1 VDKLRDLKDRHPPI
15 FVDATE
21 AWGVDGDLDRDGDV
35 DLVVA
40 NSNGTVRLYRNET
53 PRQGHWLAVRAIDH
67 ALRRD
72 AIGARIE
79 VQLARR

>member
-1 VDKLRDLKDRHPPI
+1 VRQYPLQG
-15 FVDATE
+15 E
-21 AWGVDGDLDRDGDV
+21 GGGDLDRDGDV

-40 NSNGTVRLYRNET
+40 NANGTVRPYHNET
-53 PRQGHWLAVRAIDH
+53 PRQAHWLAVRAIDP

>member
-1 VDKLRDLKDRHPPI
+1 VRQYPLQGEG
-15 FVDATE
+15 A
-21 AWGVDGDLDRDGDV
+21 GDLDRDGDV

-40 NSNGTVRLYRNET
+40 NANGTVRLYHNET
-53 PRQGHWLAVRAIDH
+53 PRQAHWLTVRAIDP